1 MCIGAFFL
9 ISAVPSNIV
18 FAEPCLRKA
27 FYNAL
32 SRGGGSGK
40 ERVCKLSDSTL
51 DVSPG
56 MLEDTILDGRLNALS
71 ARKESSAGGG
81 YGASI

>member
-1 MCIGAFFL
+1 L
-9 ISAVPSNIV
+9 QSLV
-18 FAEPCLRKA
+18 FERRFATRLVG
-27 FYNAL
+27 
-32 SRGGGSGK
+32 GGGSGK